1 MTTTGAPHDDVIGS
15 GDVARMNRWRQLPAR
30 SSAGRFALAG
40 LASLAVGSVLA
51 FFVATMETT
60 MNSHDLPV
68 NEWFRDLGLSSA
80 LLTSFAEGISWIGAG
95 AQTVPVVLFVVVF
108 LVVIKQW
115 RWGLFLLISSQAGLV
130 ISHTLKDLVAR
141 DRPPWGI
148 FDPTQTGTSFPSGH
162 TFAGITA
169 WIAMGIIALY
179 LFPRPWSTILGVA
192 LIVIGVLNG
201 PSRLILARH
210 WITDVLGAWLL
221 AGGWFLLIWSAF
233 LRFWAPR
240 SEPVP
245 ESVPDTV
252 QPDTLELRDP
262 Q

>member
-1 MTTTGAPHDDVIGS
+1 VTTIGTSHDDITGAGEATEKH
-15 GDVARMNRWRQLPAR
+15 RWRQLPDR

-40 LASLAVGSVLA
+40 VASLAVGSVLA

-68 NEWFRDLGLSSA
+68 NEWFRDLGLSSGP
-80 LLTSFAEGISWIGAG
+80 LTSFAEGISWIGAG

-115 RWGLFLLISSQAGLV
+115 RWSLFLLISSQAGLV

-179 LFPRPWSTILGVA
+179 LFPRPWSTILGVV
-192 LIVIGVLNG
+192 LIAIGVLNG

-240 SEPVP
+240 PKSDAKPEPG
-245 ESVPDTV
+245 SIST
-252 QPDTLELRDP
+252 
-262 Q
+262 